1 MSSIRC
7 YSRHS
12 PPSRRAEAIGV
23 LLPLLPQP
31 HHPLRASHLF
41 PRGLRWI
48 LHLQARPSPPSRPR
62 RSARR
67 ATASAPLDGVRR
79 RRRPRGSVRRRP
91 RSCRPRCQT
100 VSVRAR
106 RRPRPSSTRS
116 AAVREMMR
124 ERSYNRVSCFRK
136 TARYTRPQTHAHTQ
150 TTRSRHRYTL
160 ARSLCL
166 ALSIV
171 PPFQHSIHVHAYS
184 APRLHFPPTTLV
196 DSSPQHA
203 CGRRVARS
211 TRCSSLPSD
220 TR

>member
-1 MSSIRC
+1 MSFIRC

-23 LLPLLPQP
+23 LPPLLPQP
-31 HHPLRASHLF
+31 HHHQRASHLF
-41 PRGLRWI
+41 PRGLRWT
-48 LHLQARPSPPSRPR
+48 LHLQARPSPPSRPL

-67 ATASAPLDGVRR
+67 ATASAPRGGVRR

-106 RRPRPSSTRS
+106 QRPRPSSRRS
-116 AAVREMMR
+116 AAVR
-124 ERSYNRVSCFRK
+124 ERSYNRVLFRK

-184 APRLHFPPTTLV
+184 APCLHSPHTSLV

>member
-1 MSSIRC
+1 MLLASLATFPPCRSHWR
-7 YSRHS
+7 
-12 PPSRRAEAIGV
+12 PPSSAAAAA
-23 LLPLLPQP
+23 PQ
-31 HHPLRASHLF
+31 RASHLF
-41 PRGLRWI
+41 PHGLRWT
-48 LHLQARPSPPSRPR
+48 LHLRLVRLPPVP

-67 ATASAPLDGVRR
+67 ATASAPRGGVRR

-184 APRLHFPPTTLV
+184 APCLHSPHTSLV